1 VLSCRRRRVALLKSL
16 HDSVPKHC
24 VRPPFSARCILVSAN
39 HGAIDNRAGLIDIN
53 LKVAKNGSPMTLACP
68 VREPVVHA
76 FPESEALGQITPGKA
91 RLGPVQDG
99 VDEQAIAADG
109 VWSTS
114 LGWNHSLQ
122 VSPLLVAERVAMHS
136 CFSSRL
142 AGGRKK
148 ARLFSRL
155 AKVSTWLRSSSARG
169 RPGALPTGRAQALR
183 PSSAGCQPEP
193 EEVMDAHSAAVDC
206 RSRRG
211 RPGASPQK
219 PSAAF
224 PYRAFSMRR
233 TRDSP

>member
-1 VLSCRRRRVALLKSL
+1 M
-16 HDSVPKHC
+16 
-24 VRPPFSARCILVSAN
+24 RPD
-39 HGAIDNRAGLIDIN
+39 HGAVDDGTGLID
-53 LKVAKNGSPMTLACP
+53 LDLQVAKDGSKVTLACP
-68 VREPVVHA
+68 IREAVVHA
-76 FPESEALGQITPGKA
+76 FPGAKALGQVTPGKA

-99 VDEQAIAADG
+99 VDEQAVAADG

-114 LGWNHSLQ
+114 LWRKHSLQ
-122 VSPLLVAERVAMHS
+122 ASPLLVAERVAMHS

-148 ARLFSRL
+148 
-155 AKVSTWLRSSSARG
+155 STAI
-169 RPGALPTGRAQALR
+169 
-183 PSSAGCQPEP
+183 PSSGQGVDPSWGQARRAGGRERSRRDVRRCSASLASGCQPEP
-193 EEVMDAHSAAVDC
+193 EEVMAAPSAAVDF

-224 PYRAFSMRR
+224 SYGPFHTQR